1 MRKHRTTHFGRRP
14 HSSTVASNHV
24 IGEFSALH
32 NRVMNRL
39 PCEPFLSAR
48 FISSVCKCVTTMTEV
63 GSCCFCCQTIMTMRC
78 RETRRACERRNEG
91 ERCEKMQRGV
101 ANLRRHFKA
110 GKARWQLQQQ
120 HRGVRQPG
128 FIRKHPWRN
137 FVARCMGKGRTLA
150 ELRSKWAGLTQDE
163 KRRYASTEYAST
175 FRGQKM
181 LGLSTLM
188 AFRVSA
194 PQQHGA
200 SVANSTH

>member
-1 MRKHRTTHFGRRP
+1 MATHLLDCY
-14 HSSTVASNHV
+14 A
-24 IGEFSALH
+24 II
-32 NRVMNRL
+32 RL
-39 PCEPFLSAR
+39 LTLL
-48 FISSVCKCVTTMTEV
+48 VD
-63 GSCCFCCQTIMTMRC
+63 GWQLLFCCQPIMTMRC

-181 LGLSTLM
+181 HGLSTLM

-194 PQQHGA
+194 L
-200 SVANSTH
+200 NSMGHRLPTVPIET